1 MSKRSYRQILPL
13 LLILLILSVSCLSMP
28 GAKNPWVAA
37 EDEFQDLDR
46 VACDGTSSLA
56 IIGTITSQG
65 TNQYGTRYCEYSYT
79 IKNNQEDTGVRV
91 YFYQHDQDGYAHT
104 EKFHWMG
111 NIPIKPGQEGSWT
124 GSVYIYD
131 DPDADGPLMS
141 IPEKVAGV
149 LDLPECADEKQ
160 DEKFFERIAIPVEAV
175 CPIE

>member
-1 MSKRSYRQILPL
+1 
-13 LLILLILSVSCLSMP
+13 
-28 GAKNPWVAA
+28 
-37 EDEFQDLDR
+37 
-46 VACDGTSSLA
+46 
-56 IIGTITSQG
+56 
-65 TNQYGTRYCEYSYT
+65 
-79 IKNNQEDTGVRV
+79 
-91 YFYQHDQDGYAHT
+91 
-104 EKFHWMG
+104 MG